1 MPFFVIISIN
11 KNTNLTYIHSMR
23 HIIKSGRMGSCN
35 CGTRKKAECGYNDPE
50 KFYPTTSDTE

>member
-1 MPFFVIISIN
+1 
-11 KNTNLTYIHSMR
+11 MR